1 MNICEFIQ
9 EKVAIGEFD
18 DNVSAHLRICHE
30 CKAFADDLERFLS
43 CDLPDA
49 GEPPKHIDDA
59 IRAAAADAAAANR
72 FLSCALPDAGEPPKH
87 VDDAIRAAGHRA
99 AAVFAHGKRAAWGLR
114 ILIPAAAALAVCF
127 LFIFAVMTGRQEVPA
142 TTAAAT
148 DATTET
154 VVASGEGSAS
164 EKVEVAQAEDPAA
177 AAVAAVE
184 EPATAMETALA
195 DAPVEVSDW
204 TGIAMEVELTQV
216 SMELSNSMTTIS
228 LSDKDLL
235 LAQLEADFAAYA
247 EN

>member
-87 VDDAIRAAGHRA
+87 IDDAVRAAGHRA
-99 AAVFAHGKRAAWGLR
+99 AAAFARSKRAAWSLR

-127 LFIFAVMTGRQEVPA
+127 LFYFNPAGKQQPLAVPTQA
-142 TTAAAT
+142 TAAA
-148 DATTET
+148 
-154 VVASGEGSAS
+154 
-164 EKVEVAQAEDPAA
+164 
-177 AAVAAVE
+177 
-184 EPATAMETALA
+184 
-195 DAPVEVSDW
+195 DW
-204 TGIAMEVELTQV
+204 TGAVMDGELTQV
-216 SMELSNSMTTIS
+216 TMELSNSMSDLS
-228 LSDKDLL
+228 LSDTDLL
-235 LAQLEADFAAYA
+235 IAQLEADFAAYA